1 MYKFL
6 GTHPSVGLES
16 GLCVLFLLLM
26 RMFLVYYIHM
36 DSAYKEQNSSQ
47 RSVPVIDNTVASIV
61 LLGEKKSLVI
71 EHKGERY
78 QLRETRQGK
87 LILTK

>member
-1 MYKFL
+1 
-6 GTHPSVGLES
+6 
-16 GLCVLFLLLM
+16 
-26 RMFLVYYIHM
+26 M